1 MADIDLRKQR
11 LEQSEQQLQAKMD
24 RRRQKGMGGFHSG
37 GRPMSAAGRRRPQT
51 ADRTM
56 TPVSMPGQA
65 EVTASNAFSN
75 PAFDEPEVIE
85 VISNGA
91 DIKPTSRGSSA
102 KTKKEEH
109 QFDEPPAVD
118 RLVISPS
125 EEVEEIPVPEPKP
138 QKKKK
143 KRVPKPEPIPQP
155 DEPEI
160 NVPTV
165 ETQSAP
171 VSRPKLERDDT
182 ILFKG
187 DEFYED
193 QQKALNIDR
202 PDYLNEQDV
211 SRSDEFLAP
220 VQPEGGPVD
229 FRPESRMSIMTTT
242 PPSTIDDID
251 DFVFR
256 PAPQDEQIKCR
267 ISRDR
272 KGIDN
277 RAYPV
282 YYLHLEREGQ
292 KKVFLLAGRK
302 RKKTKTSAYLISTD
316 PTELTKK
323 SESFVAKVR
332 SNMMGTRFTS
342 YDNGNAYSDP
352 GALVDPSALR
362 RELVSIA
369 YETNVLGFKGPRKM
383 TIVIP
388 GMDLDC
394 ERLECQPTNEK
405 ETLTSK
411 YDSKTKDNIT
421 VLQNKSPVWNEDSQS
436 YVLNFHGRVTQASVK
451 NFQIIHEKEPE
462 YIVMQFGRVDED
474 VFTMDYRYPLCA
486 IQAFSIALSS
496 FDNKLACE

>member
-1 MADIDLRKQR
+1 MADIDVRKQR
-11 LEQSEQQLQAKMD
+11 LEQSEQQLQDKMN

-37 GRPMSAAGRRRPQT
+37 LFLQPIK
-51 ADRTM
+51 
-56 TPVSMPGQA
+56 
-65 EVTASNAFSN
+65 VTASNAFNN

-102 KTKKEEH
+102 KTKKPEETP
-109 QFDEPPAVD
+109 FDEPPVVD
-118 RLVISPS
+118 RLVVSPS
-125 EEVEEIPVPEPKP
+125 EEVEEIPVAKTQPEKPKSE
-138 QKKKK
+138 KKKK
-143 KRVPKPEPIPQP
+143 KRVPKPVPVPVPEP

-160 NVPTV
+160 DLPKV
-165 ETQSAP
+165 ETPPAAQP
-171 VSRPKLERDDT
+171 VARPKLERDDT
-182 ILFKG
+182 ILYKG
-187 DEFYED
+187 DEYYED
-193 QQKALNIDR
+193 RQNALEID
-202 PDYLNEQDV
+202 EATQDV
-211 SRSDEFLAP
+211 SNSDEFLAP
-220 VQPEGGPVD
+220 VQPEGPVAD
-229 FRPESRMSIMTTT
+229 FRPASRMSVMTTS

-277 RAYPV
+277 RAYPI

-292 KKVFLLAGRK
+292 KKMFLLAGRK

-352 GALVDPSALR
+352 GALIDPSALR

-383 TIVIP
+383 TVVIP

-405 ETLTSK
+405 ETLTAK
-411 YDSKTKDNIT
+411 YDSKLRDNVT

-451 NFQIIHEKEPE
+451 NFQIIHEKEPD

>member
-1 MADIDLRKQR
+1 
-11 LEQSEQQLQAKMD
+11 
-24 RRRQKGMGGFHSG
+24 
-37 GRPMSAAGRRRPQT
+37 MS
-51 ADRTM
+51 
-56 TPVSMPGQA
+56 
-65 EVTASNAFSN
+65 
-75 PAFDEPEVIE
+75 
-85 VISNGA
+85 
-91 DIKPTSRGSSA
+91 
-102 KTKKEEH
+102 
-109 QFDEPPAVD
+109 
-118 RLVISPS
+118 
-125 EEVEEIPVPEPKP
+125 
-138 QKKKK
+138 
-143 KRVPKPEPIPQP
+143 
-155 DEPEI
+155 
-160 NVPTV
+160 
-165 ETQSAP
+165 